1 MVSIHHSILLPAVV
15 LATWTSIWHW
25 GRRLVGFLLT
35 LIFGIPM
42 RGSAQWISNR
52 TIAIDSLKD
61 GIWLNPHR
69 DGLLNAPVIFYV
81 LSMAF
86 AITREVD
93 YLDFVLAWSYV
104 ALGIVFSLSDALSIG
119 TINRQLLFFSSIA
132 LLQIFSVRFM
142 FVSFVG

>member
-1 MVSIHHSILLPAVV
+1 
-15 LATWTSIWHW
+15 
-25 GRRLVGFLLT
+25 
-35 LIFGIPM
+35 M

-86 AITREVD
+86 AITHEVD

-132 LLQIFSVRFM
+132 LLQIFSVRLM
-142 FVSFVG
+142 FVSFVS